1 MMGKT
6 MCERSIGGAAQIA
19 PEALST
25 PEQFVLGV
33 CRCWDAFM
41 DAPDPTLP
49 WRELGPVFAYMNV
62 PGALCAFERTFALL
76 RRQRV
81 LRFRVLRFEEV
92 DCTHLAPD
100 EARLLCALASLQRG
114 HALAAI
120 RVLRES
126 MTRFAV
132 RTLLPPLARIAA
144 LLDLQ
149 GHRLPAW
156 RYADAGSRAEGRNF
170 LTAAT
175 PSAMNTSNTT
185 PCATA
190 KGGSVWVGASA
201 WKNATF

>member
-1 MMGKT
+1 MGKT
-6 MCERSIGGAAQIA
+6 VCERSISGAAQITR
-19 PEALST
+19 EELST

-41 DAPDPTLP
+41 DAADPTLP

-62 PGALCAFERTFALL
+62 PAALCAFERTFALL
-76 RRQRV
+76 RRQ
-81 LRFRVLRFEEV
+81 RVLRFEEV

-114 HALAAI
+114 HAHAAI

-132 RTLLPPLARIAA
+132 RALLPPLARIAA

-156 RYADAGSRAEGRNF
+156 RSGGEGGKLASRGEISSA
-170 LTAAT
+170 AAT
-175 PSAMNTSNTT
+175 
-185 PCATA
+185 
-190 KGGSVWVGASA
+190 G
-201 WKNATF
+201 

>member
-41 DAPDPTLP
+41 EGPDPTLA
-49 WRELGPVFAYMNV
+49 WRELWPVFAYMNV
-62 PGALCAFERTFALL
+62 PAALCAFERTFALL

-81 LRFRVLRFEEV
+81 LRFEEV
-92 DCTHLAPD
+92 DCAHIAAD
-100 EARLLCALASLQRG
+100 EARLLCALANLQRG
-114 HALAAI
+114 HSHAAI

-132 RTLLPPLARIAA
+132 RALLPPLARIAA

-156 RYADAGSRAEGRNF
+156 GQGTLSASRR
-170 LTAAT
+170 
-175 PSAMNTSNTT
+175 
-185 PCATA
+185 
-190 KGGSVWVGASA
+190 
-201 WKNATF
+201 

>member
-1 MMGKT
+1 MRGKTMGKT
-6 MCERSIGGAAQIA
+6 MCDRSIRGAAQIA

-41 DAPDPTLP
+41 HAPDPTLP

-62 PGALCAFERTFALL
+62 PGALCAFERTFSLL
-76 RRQRV
+76 RRQR
-81 LRFRVLRFEEV
+81 LLRFEEV
-92 DCTHLAPD
+92 DCAHLAPD

-114 HALAAI
+114 HAHAAI

-149 GHRLPAW
+149 GHRLPMW
-156 RYADAGSRAEGRNF
+156 RNAG
-170 LTAAT
+170 
-175 PSAMNTSNTT
+175 M
-185 PCATA
+185 ATA
-190 KGGSVWVGASA
+190 
-201 WKNATF
+201 

>member
-1 MMGKT
+1 MMGKTMGKT

-25 PEQFVLGV
+25 AEQFVLGV

-41 DAPDPTLP
+41 EAPDPTLA

-81 LRFRVLRFEEV
+81 LRFEEV
-92 DCTHLAPD
+92 DCGHLTPD

-114 HALAAI
+114 HAHAAI
-120 RVLRES
+120 RVLRQA

-156 RYADAGSRAEGRNF
+156 RYADAGSGAEGRNF
-170 LTAAT
+170 LTA
-175 PSAMNTSNTT
+175 TT

-190 KGGSVWVGASA
+190 KGGSVWVGARA